1 MEELFKFAHYVEAIT
16 EAHANGSIEAE
27 RANGAKGLQWIET
40 VCVPDY
46 DPATG
51 EAVESRTFAEL
62 VRQYATTPGG
72 EYAFIEAVE
81 RHAHAIMAEA
91 DKYLTTADE
100 NTPQGK
106 YMKHCFDIAENI
118 VWEAVEANE
127 RFSIQPV
134 EANEYIAP
142 EVKPCEMKRGPLLYE
157 CDIDKQSKAKLFMEL
172 VKCGVFVSNEGTQK
186 DTFCAFVFG
195 DNMTNNNS
203 YLFAENKDKLT
214 FAIKEITR
222 LAGNNGIKV
231 RRNIWKTV
239 NAWVRTNTGSEYGN
253 LVSLRQSKN
262 RYPEIETAIKSIF
275 SKKQK

>member
-16 EAHANGSIEAE
+16 EAHANGSTEAE
-27 RANGAKGLQWIET
+27 RANGAKGLQWIEA

-51 EAVESRTFAEL
+51 EAIESRTFAEL
-62 VRQYATTPGG
+62 VRQHATTPGG

-118 VWEAVEANE
+118 VWEAEEANE

-134 EANEYIAP
+134 EANEYITP
-142 EVKPCEMKRGPLLYE
+142 DVKPCEVKRGPLLYE
-157 CDIDKQSKAKLFMEL
+157 CDIDKQSKAKLFLEL

-186 DTFCAFVFG
+186 ETFCAFVFG
-195 DNMTNNNS
+195 DNVTNNSS
-203 YLFAENKDKLT
+203 YLFVENKDKLT
-214 FAIKEITR
+214 YTIKEIMAKAN
-222 LAGNNGIKV
+222 LNGIKV
-231 RRNIWKTV
+231 RRKAWETV
-239 NAWVRTNTGSEYGN
+239 RAWVRTSVGVKYNSTT
-253 LVSLRQSKN
+253 SLRQAKN
-262 RYPEIETAIKSIF
+262 KYPEIAAAIKDAF
-275 SKKQK
+275 NKKQK

>member
-16 EAHANGSIEAE
+16 EAHVNGSIEAE
-27 RANGAKGLQWIET
+27 RTNGAKGLQWIEA

-51 EAVESRTFAEL
+51 GAVESRTFAEL
-62 VRQYATTPGG
+62 VRQHATTPGG

-127 RFSIQPV
+127 RFSIQP
-134 EANEYIAP
+134 ADDTTGTQATQG
-142 EVKPCEMKRGPLLYE
+142 RGCLLNR
-157 CDIDKQSKAKLFMEL
+157 CNLKQETKKQLFDEL
-172 VKCGVFVSNEGTQK
+172 VNAGVFSSRNKQK
-186 DTFCAFVFG
+186 DLATFNAFVFG
-195 DNMTNNNS
+195 DHGATAS
-203 YLFAENKDKLT
+203 DFLTADSRDKLHAFVDALT
-214 FAIKEITR
+214 TVIKRVSNTSAR
-222 LAGNNGIKV
+222 SGFWLTTAAWAKKSNGTKY
-231 RRNIWKTV
+231 NPT
-239 NAWVRTNTGSEYGN
+239 
-253 LVSLRQSKN
+253 SLRQPTRDDFQEVAAKQG
-262 RYPEIETAIKSIF
+262 TADLIGAVSND
-275 SKKQK
+275 